1 MANWNDS
8 LLEGSIGGVPL
19 FVNAVATQV
28 GRRTTSKSLP
38 FRDTPAREDLGRR
51 ARRFK
56 VDAIV
61 IGSDYLTQR
70 DAVIAVFESA
80 GPHIFVHPWLGEL
93 SVILDEGSSLD
104 IQESHAEGGWAKLSF
119 NLAESGDPD
128 GARIKISTSAALS
141 VASVAAI
148 DAAKVSA
155 KKKLGLG
162 NVFNALSKGISA
174 LSGGLLKVKRKA
186 FGALGVSQ
194 AAGIADSL
202 ADLNSTIGKLA
213 NSPAELLTTLSGIV
227 AALKGIFKSQAAANE
242 DSPNAPYPGGAKKVA
257 VEAALSAAQDMCA
270 IDTITPPLFEGAP
283 EDPVEKAAQK
293 ALGDFTKALVIAETI
308 DLMGTLPLE
317 SASVAVDALQT
328 LGSLADDLLE
338 DPDTEDDLFVAMTD
352 LRAALDAHLATLV
365 ASLPRVQQYT
375 PSEAMPALLLAFQL
389 YGDPTRDLEIV
400 GRNRVRDPNFM
411 RGGEPLEVLIDG

>member
-1 MANWNDS
+1 MADWRDS
-8 LLEGSIGGVPL
+8 LLEGSIGGAPL
-19 FVNAVATQV
+19 FVQSVSGQF
-28 GRRTTSKSLP
+28 GRRSTSKELP
-38 FRDTPAREDLGRR
+38 FRDTPAREDLGRKSR
-51 ARRFK
+51 K
-56 VDAIV
+56 VDVEAIV
-61 IGSDYLTQR
+61 IGSDYMTAR
-70 DAVIAVFESA
+70 DKVIAVFESP
-80 GPHIFVHPWLGEL
+80 GPHIFTHPWFGEI
-93 SVILDEGSSLD
+93 SVIQSEGSALNV
-104 IQESHAEGGWAKLSF
+104 QESHAEGGWAKLSF
-119 NLAESGDPD
+119 SLVESGDPD

-148 DAAKVSA
+148 NAATISA

-174 LSGGLLKVKRKA
+174 ISGGLLKVKRKA

-242 DSPNAPYPGGAKKVA
+242 DSPNQAFPGGGKKVA

-270 IDTITPPLFEGAP
+270 IEPVTPPLFVGAP
-283 EDPVEKAAQK
+283 VDPVEVAAQK
-293 ALGDFTKALVIAETI
+293 ALGDFLKVSAIANTI

-317 SASVAVDALQT
+317 SATVAIDALTT
-328 LGSLADDLLE
+328 LGGLADDLLE
-338 DPDTEDDLFVAMTD
+338 DPDTEDDLFTAMTD

-365 ASLPRVQQYT
+365 ASLPTVQKYT
-375 PSEAMPALLLAFQL
+375 PSEAMSALLIAFWL
-389 YGDPTRDLEIV
+389 YNDPTRDLEIV
-400 GRNRVRDPNFM
+400 GRNKVRDPNFVP
-411 RGGEPLEVLIDG
+411 GGEPLEVLINV

>member
-1 MANWNDS
+1 MADWKDS

-19 FVNAVATQV
+19 FVQAVATRV
-28 GRRTTSKSLP
+28 GRRTTSRALP
-38 FRDTPAREDLGRR
+38 FRDTPAREDLGRSPR
-51 ARRFK
+51 QFG
-56 VDAIV
+56 VEAIV
-61 IGSDYLTQR
+61 IGNDYLTQKEK
-70 DAVIAVFESA
+70 VVAVFESA
-80 GPHIFVHPWLGEL
+80 GPHIFVHPWLGEI

-104 IQESHAEGGWAKLSF
+104 VQENHAEGGWAKLSF
-119 NLAESGDPD
+119 NLVESGSPD

-148 DAAKVSA
+148 EAAKVSA
-155 KKKLGLG
+155 KKKFGLG

-227 AALKGIFKSQAAANE
+227 AALKGIFKSQAAANDE
-242 DSPNAPYPGGAKKVA
+242 SPNSPYPGGAKKVVA
-257 VEAALSAAQDMCA
+257 EAALSAAEEMCA
-270 IDTITPPLFEGAP
+270 IETITPPLFEGAP
-283 EDPVEKAAQK
+283 VDPVEVAAQK
-293 ALGDFTKALVIAETI
+293 ALSDFTKALVISETI

-317 SASVAVDALQT
+317 SASVAINALTT
-328 LGSLADDLLE
+328 LGGLADDLLS
-338 DPDTEDDLFVAMTD
+338 DPDTEDDVFVAMTD
-352 LRAALDAHLATLV
+352 LRAALDAHLAVLV
-365 ASLPRVQQYT
+365 ASLPRVQQYI
-375 PSEAMPALLLAFQL
+375 PAEARSALLIAFEL

-400 GRNRVRDPNFM
+400 GRNRVRDPNFVP
-411 RGGEPLEVLIDG
+411 GGEPLEVLLDV

>member
-1 MANWNDS
+1 MADWRDS
-8 LLEGSIGGVPL
+8 LLEGSIGGVPV
-19 FVNAVATQV
+19 FVQAVATQV

-38 FRDTPAREDLGRR
+38 FRDIPAREDLGRSPR
-51 ARRFK
+51 KFK

-61 IGSDYLTQR
+61 IGSNYLTQR
-70 DAVIAVFESA
+70 DAVIEVFERP

-93 SVILDEGSSLD
+93 SCILDEGSSLNV
-104 IQESHAEGGWAKLSF
+104 QESHAEGGWARLSF
-119 NLAESGDPD
+119 DLVESGDPD

-174 LSGGLLKVKRKA
+174 ISSGLLKVKRKA

-227 AALKGIFKSQAAANE
+227 AGLKGIFKCLRGRRCAGH
-242 DSPNAPYPGGAKKVA
+242 PG
-257 VEAALSAAQDMCA
+257 
-270 IDTITPPLFEGAP
+270 
-283 EDPVEKAAQK
+283 
-293 ALGDFTKALVIAETI
+293 
-308 DLMGTLPLE
+308 
-317 SASVAVDALQT
+317 
-328 LGSLADDLLE
+328 
-338 DPDTEDDLFVAMTD
+338 
-352 LRAALDAHLATLV
+352 RA
-365 ASLPRVQQYT
+365 
-375 PSEAMPALLLAFQL
+375 
-389 YGDPTRDLEIV
+389 G
-400 GRNRVRDPNFM
+400 
-411 RGGEPLEVLIDG
+411 